1 MTDREKAEL
10 YDHMEEVAK
19 ANGFDSLT
27 EAIVEA
33 NSYKTLL
40 WKYLNCVGV
49 EESVTY
55 WQRSW
60 CKERFTPV
68 ELEALA
74 EIERMDA
81 PEWAK

>member
-1 MTDREKAEL
+1 MTID
-10 YDHMEEVAK
+10 
-19 ANGFDSLT
+19 
-27 EAIVEA
+27 
-33 NSYKTLL
+33 YKILL

-60 CKERFTPV
+60 CKDHFTDD
-68 ELEALA
+68 ELEALQ
-74 EIERMDA
+74 EIEDMDR